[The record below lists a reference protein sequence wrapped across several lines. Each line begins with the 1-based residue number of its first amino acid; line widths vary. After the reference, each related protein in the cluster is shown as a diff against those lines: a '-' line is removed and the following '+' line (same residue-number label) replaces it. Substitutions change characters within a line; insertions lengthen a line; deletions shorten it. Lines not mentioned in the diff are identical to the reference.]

1 MQLRNESSLGSAL
14 AEARKPLESFDR
26 KEDCSTELDADA
38 TAIML
43 RRLPTKFTA
52 ESLIQVLDEFLP
64 PGRYNFVY
72 VPHDKRKLR
81 NLALAFVNFTDPESA
96 KTAYVFFRDVKHP
109 LLGQTIRVCQA
120 DIQGLGSN
128 LAYFMAR
135 FGLQEMEN
143 PHAPL
148 VFEKGI
154 RQTNMLEAVKHHVTF
169 DLLLQAHHR
178 METQAMKAPSPTSPQ
193 QDRDRM
199 CPAPA
204 GRSKTILSYQPEPS
218 SMGVS
223 QYVPDIPT
231 PSFCKLKNSHVGGLG
246 QRGFNGMAPGAHV
259 ATAVFGVWNGSMCK
273 YVFDG
278 REREWSRRETG
289 AHLSSR
295 METCGWSLIFRS
307 KAVGDVSS
315 IIQCRTKRVI
325 QVVRTGEELRRL
337 PKDVELRGSAHPI
350 PL

>member
-1 MQLRNESSLGSAL
+1 MMQLRNNSNWGGSL
-14 AEARKPLESFDR
+14 AEVRKPLESFDR

-52 ESLIQVLDEFLP
+52 ESLIQVLEEFLP

-135 FGLQEMEN
+135 FGLQEMDN

-154 RQTNMLEAVKHHVTF
+154 RQTNMLEAVKRHVTF
-169 DLLLQAHHR
+169 ELLLQAHHR
-178 METQAMKAPSPTSPQ
+178 METQATKLDPSPTSLQ

-199 CPAPA
+199 CPAPV
-204 GRSKTILSYQPEPS
+204 GRSKPLLSYQPES
-218 SMGVS
+218 SSTYVS
-223 QYVPDIPT
+223 PHVPDIPT
-231 PSFCKLKNSHVGGLG
+231 PSFCKLKNSHFGGLG
-246 QRGFNGMAPGAHV
+246 QFGFTGMAPRTHV
-259 ATAVFGVWNGSMCK
+259 ATGVVTLGNQSSSLVQDGNMRM
-273 YVFDG
+273 VFD
-278 REREWSRRETG
+278 
-289 AHLSSR
+289 L
-295 METCGWSLIFRS
+295 
-307 KAVGDVSS
+307 
-315 IIQCRTKRVI
+315 
-325 QVVRTGEELRRL
+325 
-337 PKDVELRGSAHPI
+337 
-350 PL
+350 